1 MSNQLQSLKESYDKF
16 PYKSYPFPKSNPLHL
31 RTLGTFF
38 GMNPPEIKNAKVLEI
53 GCAAGGNII
62 PLAVQYPDAHF
73 LGIELSDVQA
83 SAGNDFIKKLDLTN
97 ISIKSCSIT
106 ELDESLGQYDYIIA
120 HGVYSWVTD
129 DIREKILQICKENLS
144 PSGIAY
150 ISYNTLPGWNTL
162 SSIRDMALYHA
173 KNFTLPEEQINQTKM
188 LLNFISESIKG
199 SETSYA
205 KLMMES
211 VEMLKNKPDYYI
223 AHDFLEINN
232 KAFYLSDF
240 VDQVKSNN
248 LQYLSDADISNMYLP
263 NYSDAIA
270 EKLGEINELVRMEQ
284 YLDFTINRTFRC
296 SLICHD
302 DVPINREIAPGNMD
316 KFYLMQIVS
325 SEKTEKDDDLS
336 NSTIESGF
344 YLGANQ
350 TNAVTSTDNVLKAM
364 LYSFQEAA
372 GFISFDSLLALVASK
387 LPKQESENLKV
398 KLETGLLNLFMRGT
412 LKISTDP
419 ITVNT
424 SSTAL
429 PKAWSYAAN
438 QCKFSDESIVTN
450 LYHQTVSLS
459 LFETYMIRYIDGTR
473 SKEEVI
479 EKMLEHVKQGDL
491 EANYGGKK
499 LTDDEKIKNILSLA
513 YLDAIDKFRDNG
525 LLL

>member
-1 MSNQLQSLKESYDKF
+1 MTNQLQSLKESYDKF
-16 PYKSYPFPKSNPLHL
+16 PYKSYPFAKSTPLHL
-31 RTLGTFF
+31 RTLGAFF
-38 GMNPPEIKNAKVLEI
+38 GMNPPEIKTAKVLEI
-53 GCAAGGNII
+53 GCASGGNII

-73 LGIELSDVQA
+73 LGIELSDIQA
-83 SAGNDFIKKLDLTN
+83 SAGNDFIKKLGLTN
-97 ISIKSCSIT
+97 ISIMNCSLT
-106 ELDESLGQYDYIIA
+106 EVDESFGKYDYIIA

-129 DIREKILQICKENLS
+129 DVREKILQICNENLS

-162 SSIRDMALYHA
+162 SSIREMALYHA
-173 KNFTLPEEQINQTKM
+173 KNFILPEEQINQAKM
-188 LLNFISESIKG
+188 LLNFISESIKD

-211 VEMLKNKPDYYI
+211 VDMLKNKPDYYI
-223 AHDFLEINN
+223 AHDFLGIYN

-240 VDQVKSNN
+240 VDQVKSNS

-263 NYSDAIA
+263 NYSDGIA

-302 DVPINREIAPGNMD
+302 DVTINREIGPGNMV
-316 KFYLMQIVS
+316 KFYLMQIVA
-325 SEKTEKDDDLS
+325 SEKTIKDEDLTKS
-336 NSTIESGF
+336 NIESIF
-344 YLGANQ
+344 YLGYNQ
-350 TNAVTSTDNVLKAM
+350 TNTVSTTDNVFKAM
-364 LYSFQEAA
+364 LYSFKEAA
-372 GFISFDSLLALVASK
+372 GFISFDSLLALIVSK
-387 LPKQESENLKV
+387 LPNQESANLKLM
-398 KLETGLLNLFMRGT
+398 LEGFLLNLFMRGT
-412 LKISTDP
+412 LKLSTDP
-419 ITVNT
+419 VNLNT
-424 SSTAL
+424 SSSAL
-429 PKAWSYAAN
+429 PKAWSYAVN
-438 QCKFSDESIVTN
+438 QCKLSDESIVTN

-473 SKEEVI
+473 SKEQVI
-479 EKMLEHVKQGDL
+479 EKILEHVKRGDL

-513 YLDAIDKFRDNG
+513 YLDAIDKFRDNA